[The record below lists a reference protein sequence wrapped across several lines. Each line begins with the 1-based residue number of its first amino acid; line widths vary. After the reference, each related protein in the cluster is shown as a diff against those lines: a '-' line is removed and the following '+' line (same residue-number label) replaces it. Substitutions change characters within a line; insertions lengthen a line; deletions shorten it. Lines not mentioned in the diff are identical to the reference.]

1 MSIETLERSVSAY
14 SRLSKRVLTLA
25 FTGFTIAFAVWMMF
39 GVLGVPIRKEYGLTP
54 VQFSWLLAAATVG
67 GALPRMWAGI
77 MTDKYGGRLVFTIN
91 LLIVVPALVL
101 MLFVKSFPQLLALA
115 VWAGLAGNTF
125 SIGIAWCSAW
135 FPPER
140 QGFALGVFGAGNV
153 GASVTKFIGP
163 PLLAVVPAAGL
174 FGGLIPG
181 GWRFVAFIYIFMLL
195 IMAFVIWKTAP
206 RPDHKPA
213 AGRPLV
219 EMNKPLKHLR
229 VWRFGLYYVA

>member
-1 MSIETLERSVSAY
+1 MSTESLQPATY
-14 SRLSKRVLTLA
+14 TNKNPSKRVLTLA
-25 FTGFTIAFAVWMMF
+25 FIAFTVAFAVWMMF
-39 GVLGVPIRKEYGLTP
+39 GVLGVPIRNEFGLSQ
-54 VQFSWLLAAATVG
+54 VELSWLLAAAALG
-67 GALPRMWAGI
+67 GVFPRMWSGI
-77 MTDKYGGRLVFTIN
+77 LTDKYGGRVIFTIN
-91 LLIVVPALVL
+91 LLIVVPALIL
-101 MLFVKSFPQLLALA
+101 MLFVKSFPTLLVLA

-153 GASVTKFIGP
+153 GASLTKFIGP
-163 PLLAVVPAAGL
+163 PLLAIVPAAG
-174 FGGLIPG
+174 FWGGLIPG

-195 IMAFVIWKTAP
+195 IMAFVIWKTGP

-219 EMNKPLKHLR
+219 GMNK
-229 VWRFGLYYVA
+229 